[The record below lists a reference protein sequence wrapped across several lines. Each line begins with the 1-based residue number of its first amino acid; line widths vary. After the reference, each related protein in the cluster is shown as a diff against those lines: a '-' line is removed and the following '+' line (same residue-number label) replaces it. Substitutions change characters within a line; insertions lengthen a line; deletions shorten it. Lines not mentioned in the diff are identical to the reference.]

1 MDHWV
6 SSHTILV
13 VDDEEPVRHICR
25 MILEQHGM
33 NVLTADNGE
42 SALEIF
48 KENQDVVNVILL
60 DMMMPHMSG
69 EEALK
74 MLRGVNDNIRVILS
88 SGFSEND
95 LMPGMEIRPNAFIQ
109 KPFLPEELVKK
120 VREVV
125 ESESPHGDQ

>member
-1 MDHWV
+1 
-6 SSHTILV
+6 
-13 VDDEEPVRHICR
+13 